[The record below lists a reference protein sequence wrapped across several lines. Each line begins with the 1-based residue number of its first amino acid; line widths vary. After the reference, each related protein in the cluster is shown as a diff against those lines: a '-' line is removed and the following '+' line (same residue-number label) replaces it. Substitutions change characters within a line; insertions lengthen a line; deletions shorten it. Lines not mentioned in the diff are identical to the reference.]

1 MLASVHLPSSAA
13 EAVDLLQDS
22 GWIVGGGTVVMPRV
36 NTGAVPVDRLVSLR
50 RAGLDRIH
58 VSTGPD
64 SDHTTASLG
73 AAATLSAVGA
83 HDGLRFLHPVI
94 RSIASPPVRN
104 LATVGGNL
112 FVAQP
117 HGDFAVALLALDA
130 RVEIVGRDGT
140 REVPVGEL
148 SASPA
153 EVVTTIHFDLPRE
166 DSWFYRKAM
175 RRKHNSASIGTVA
188 AVVAVEDGV
197 VRHARIALG
206 GVAARPIRARAAE
219 AVLLGAPL
227 DRSTVQVAAE
237 AAREGI
243 EPFDDAYASAW
254 YRTRVL
260 PVHVRRALLGE

>member
-1 MLASVHLPSSAA
+1 MLSSVLLPSSAV
-13 EAVDLLQDS
+13 EAVDLLQQG
-22 GWIVGGGTVVMPRV
+22 GWIVSGGTVVMPRV
-36 NTGAVPVDRLVSLR
+36 NTGAVPVDRLISLR
-50 RAGLDRIH
+50 RAGLDGIH
-58 VSTGPD
+58 LD
-64 SDHTTASLG
+64 ATADATVSLG
-73 AAATLSAVGA
+73 AATTLSRVGA

-117 HGDFAVALLALDA
+117 HGDLAVALLALGA
-130 RVEIVGRDGT
+130 RVEIVGPGGA

-148 SASPA
+148 STRPA
-153 EVVTTIHFDLPRE
+153 EVVSTIRFDRPRAGT
-166 DSWFYRKAM
+166 WFYRKAM
-175 RRKHNSASIGTVA
+175 RRKHNSASIVTVA

-197 VRHARIALG
+197 VSHARIALG
-206 GVAARPIRARAAE
+206 GVAPRPMRARGAE
-219 AVLLGAPL
+219 AALLGAPL
-227 DRSTVQVAAE
+227 DKSTVETAAE